1 LTAQIFR
8 RTRCI
13 VPASGYYGWR
23 SAEGGKQPYFITT
36 ADGGVLSIACLWDEW
51 KDAQTNKTIFS
62 CTLIITVTNDFTRRI
77 HDRMPVLLGRQV
89 NDSWLTGKAGA
100 ELLQPAPND
109 FLRMW
114 LVSTR
119 VNVSGREIDDFS
131 LIEPVENGAITED

>member
-1 LTAQIFR
+1 MERRANQRDDFR
-8 RTRCI
+8 I
-13 VPASGYYGWR
+13 
-23 SAEGGKQPYFITT
+23 
-36 ADGGVLSIACLWDEW
+36 
-51 KDAQTNKTIFS
+51 
-62 CTLIITVTNDFTRRI
+62 
-77 HDRMPVLLGRQV
+77 PVLLGRQV

-119 VNVSGREIDDFS
+119 VNVSGRGVDDSS